1 MSAQTDSAAQ
11 DAIDRRFMAAAI
23 RLSRSHDG
31 LTSTNPSVAT
41 LIVRDD
47 GTGPVIVGRGVTAI
61 GGRPHAET
69 QALDEAGQLSRDATA
84 YVTLEPCAHHGR
96 TPPCANALVAAGVTR
111 VVGAASDP
119 DPRVSSKGYAI
130 LRAAGIAVVENVLAQ
145 EAADLMAAYLIR
157 SAKKRAEVTLKLAL
171 SRDGMI
177 GRKGAGQ
184 VAITGEI
191 ARRQVQLMRARS
203 DAILVGIGTALA
215 DDPLLTVR
223 LPGLE
228 ARSPTRIVLDRQCRL
243 PLSSKLVTTAH
254 QVPLFVAACPEVD
267 PARKAA
273 LEKAGVKFLATET
286 FDGRVA
292 LPELLEDLAGQ
303 GISSVMVEGGADTVR
318 AFIEDGLVDRIV
330 LFRGDVEIGADGIA
344 SPLDETNI
352 PAGFVL
358 KRDEKFGNDR
368 CVEWTRGV

>member
-1 MSAQTDSAAQ
+1 M
-11 DAIDRRFMAAAI
+11 
-23 RLSRSHDG
+23 
-31 LTSTNPSVAT
+31 
-41 LIVRDD
+41 
-47 GTGPVIVGRGVTAI
+47 
-61 GGRPHAET
+61 
-69 QALDEAGQLSRDATA
+69 
-84 YVTLEPCAHHGR
+84 
-96 TPPCANALVAAGVTR
+96 
-111 VVGAASDP
+111 
-119 DPRVSSKGYAI
+119 
-130 LRAAGIAVVENVLAQ
+130 
-145 EAADLMAAYLIR
+145 
-157 SAKKRAEVTLKLAL
+157 TLKLAL

-243 PLSSKLVTTAH
+243 PLSSKLVATAH

-368 CVEWTRGV
+368 CVEWARGV